1 MNFLL
6 TTLFTKD
13 FFIVFDRNWENKK
26 LLSFNLNF
34 FYLKSF
40 KKKGKSFSYISNP
53 FFRGIVVFEL
63 DYQDKFLPVSFSK
76 LQKDGTSQPIN
87 PRSFKKFLLDA
98 KNKFIAFS
106 DQTKEEDFTP
116 IKILLKN
123 LQFGEEKV
131 INLTFCKTCLE
142 DKKFTLLSET
152 TKIKSLQNHFICS
165 NCALDLIVK
174 QARVAGLISSKKLN
188 PKLRNFFNHLIM
200 KFRDA
205 KRVLDTFK
213 VDFNPVKNKQMT
225 LYDVEKNPQVSK
237 KYLNY
242 SVDGLAIQKKY
253 KDLLKSQK
261 ILTLLPIQAISIERG
276 LLKERTNQLIM
287 APTSAGKTL
296 VGELAGISRVL
307 SDKKKMLYLVPIRA
321 LASLRTEEFKSKY
334 KSLNLTVI
342 KKIGESLLEKKEPE
356 DLESLEKADV
366 IIATYEAIDHILRS
380 GNKTFL
386 GSIGTIIVDEI
397 QTLSDQERGFILDG
411 LISRLKSVF
420 NDAQYLYL
428 SATIGAPETLAKK
441 LNCLLINYNNRPV
454 PIERHLVLCLNES
467 IKMRNISRLVRA
479 AFFEKSS
486 YGFKGQSIIFTN
498 SRKKCE
504 SLTAYLQNKDIRA
517 KSYHSGLTN
526 EERLVIEKQFQK
538 QSIAAVVAT
547 AALAA
552 GVDLPAKQVIFESLL
567 MGINVLT
574 VAEFEQMLGRA
585 GRLKKH
591 DLGRAYLLIEPGKN
605 YSHRNKNT
613 EDNIAINLL
622 NGKIK
627 DFELHPDENRS
638 LTELLAF
645 ISMFNEGVEKEV
657 IYKFNDDL
665 INANYEIEAFINKL
679 INYRLIQL
687 NNRVLYKAT
696 FLGQSIAKSFLTI
709 ETSLTIIEEL
719 RKKERKINELV
730 LDLKKLRNVYLTK
743 KVVADLSKHRPA
755 KYSSNNFFSASVL
768 SLMDANYVK
777 KRKSFSDDFIN
788 YVVKWTNEI
797 FNCDCKDKPYCDCGR
812 LNLEKLILNL
822 RVENNFSIKEISEY
836 LENELEI
843 MIYKGDI
850 TDYLENL
857 IYSFESIL
865 NMSKGIL
872 NLDPVY
878 NEELSHIP
886 NIIERIRK

>member
-1 MNFLL
+1 MKFLL
-6 TTLFTKD
+6 TTLFIKD

-26 LLSFNLNF
+26 LWSFNLNF

-40 KKKGKSFSYISNP
+40 KKNSKSFSYISNP
-53 FFRGIVVFEL
+53 FFRGIIVFGL
-63 DYQDKFLPVSFSK
+63 DYQDKFQPVSFSK
-76 LQKDGTSQPIN
+76 LQKDGNPQPIN
-87 PRSFKKFLLDA
+87 PRLFKKFLLDG
-98 KNKFIAFS
+98 KNKFVAFS
-106 DQTKEEDFTP
+106 DQTQADEFKP
-116 IKILLKN
+116 IKEMLKN
-123 LQFGEEKV
+123 LQFGEDK
-131 INLTFCKTCLE
+131 IQNLTFCKKCLE

-152 TKIKSLQNHFICS
+152 TKIKSLQNQFICS

-188 PKLRNFFNHLIM
+188 PKLKNFFNHLIS

-205 KRVLDTFK
+205 KRVLDSFK
-213 VDFNPVKNKQMT
+213 VDFNPVKNKELT
-225 LYDVEKNPQVSK
+225 LYDVERNPQVNK
-237 KYLNY
+237 KYLNHNI
-242 SVDGLAIQKKY
+242 DNLAIQNKF

-261 ILTLLPIQAISIERG
+261 ILTLLPIQAISIDKG

-296 VGELAGISRVL
+296 VGELAGISKILR
-307 SDKKKMLYLVPIRA
+307 DKRKMLYLVPIRA
-321 LASLRTEEFKSKY
+321 LASLRTVEFQSKY

-342 KKIGESLLEKKEPE
+342 KKIGESLLDKKEPE
-356 DLESLEKADV
+356 DLDSLEKADV
-366 IIATYEAIDHILRS
+366 IIATYEAIDYILRS
-380 GNKTFL
+380 GNKAFL
-386 GSIGTIIVDEI
+386 GSIGTIIIDEI
-397 QTLSDQERGFILDG
+397 QTLSDQERGFLVDG
-411 LISRLKSVF
+411 LIARLKSVYS
-420 NDAQYLYL
+420 DAQYLYL

-441 LNCLLINYNNRPV
+441 LNCILINYNNRPV
-454 PIERHLVLCLNES
+454 PIERHLILCLNES
-467 IKMRNISRLVRA
+467 IKLRNISRLVRA
-479 AFFEKSS
+479 AYFEKSS

-504 SLTAYLQNKDIRA
+504 SLTTYLQNKEIRT

-526 EERLVIEKQFQK
+526 EERMIIEKQFQK

-585 GRLKKH
+585 GRLGKH
-591 DLGRAYLLIEPGKN
+591 DMGRAYLLIEPGKN
-605 YSHRNKNT
+605 YSHRNKTT
-613 EDNIAINLL
+613 EENIAITLL

-627 DFELHPDENRS
+627 DFELHPDEDRS

-665 INANYEIEAFINKL
+665 INVNYELEGFINKL
-679 INYRLIQL
+679 INYRLIRL
-687 NNRVLYKAT
+687 NNGVLYKAT
-696 FLGQSIAKSFLTI
+696 SLGQSVAKSFLTI
-709 ETSLTIIEEL
+709 EISLSIIEEL
-719 RKKERKINELV
+719 KKKEKKIIEIV
-730 LDLKKLRNVYLTK
+730 LNLKSLRNVYLTK

-755 KYSSNNFFSASVL
+755 KYSSNNFFSSSVL

-777 KRKSFSDDFIN
+777 KRKTFSDEFIE
-788 YVVKWTNEI
+788 YVVKWTKEI
-797 FNCDCKDKPYCDCGR
+797 FNCDCKDNPYCECGR
-812 LNLEKLILNL
+812 LNLEKIILNL
-822 RVENNFSIKEISEY
+822 RIEDNFSIKEITEY

-857 IYSFESIL
+857 IYSFESVL
-865 NMSKGIL
+865 NISKGVP
-872 NLDPVY
+872 NLDPIY
-878 NEELSHIP
+878 NEEISNIP